1 MKLKSNAT
9 IHPVEYSY
17 GELLKRALRL
27 SRGGETFSL
36 QSILEELSSAISA
49 ISIKDTI
56 ADVPDPLILSMIA
69 SQVIEFDPKE
79 LSIESHN
86 GVMIFLGMLLAAYL
100 NTNNIEIHADVS
112 DITSDDLE
120 VIKGQL
126 DQIYEEK
133 MLEGTRNLEE
143 TNQILS
149 MTIYAFHDR
158 LKRDLENR
166 ANITITETEPC

>member
-1 MKLKSNAT
+1 MRIKPNSK

-17 GELLKRALRL
+17 GELLKRRLLL

-49 ISIKDTI
+49 ISMKDTI

-69 SQVIEFDPKE
+69 SQVIEFDPNE
-79 LSIESHN
+79 LSMESHN

-100 NTNNIEIHADVS
+100 NTNNIEIHAALS
-112 DITSDDLE
+112 EITSSDLE
-120 VIKGQL
+120 TIKGQL
-126 DQIYEEK
+126 DQIYEDK
-133 MLEGTRNLEE
+133 LTEGTRKLDEE
-143 TNQILS
+143 NQILS

-158 LKRDLENR
+158 LKKDLDKR
-166 ANITITETEPC
+166 ADTTITETEPC